1 MQIWERVMKM
11 SNSSLVTYRHI
22 TKHKN
27 TGRGGKV
34 ISKIFVHHMAGNL
47 TVKQCGS
54 VFDTREA
61 SAHYGVNGKNIGQYV
76 DEKDTAWH
84 CGNFNWNQRS
94 IGIELANDGGS
105 STNWH
110 VSATTINTAIKLIA
124 DICLRNGIKKLT
136 YTGDMAG
143 NLCMHRWVCSTS
155 CPGQYLATQFQKI
168 ADEVNK
174 LIVPYYPSTP
184 YTGAAPSATVKK
196 GSKGTSVKAVQ
207 TFLNWC
213 INAKLV
219 VDGDCGSNTD
229 LAIRRWQ
236 TQYKSEGILVDGVFG
251 AKSIKVAKAIIAKYE
266 PKEDL
271 QPWFDILKVQYEW
284 QKNSVYKWVNPP
296 TIANSKERSTCIAYV
311 ACALQRL
318 GLLPS
323 GGWFYLDLKTSKING
338 KSADYVKQHPELFN
352 VMYPNKTIAQLGNSI
367 HKGDI
372 VAYTGTRG
380 HIMVYMGKDAND
392 NPVFATMGNKK
403 NHPIGVNVKVP
414 TYANKKISMIVRL
427 IKVTK

>member
-1 MQIWERVMKM
+1 M

-27 TGRGGKV
+27 TGRGGKT

-94 IGIELANDGGS
+94 IGIELANDGGA
-105 STNWH
+105 STSWH

-155 CPGQYLATQFQKI
+155 CPGQHLATQFKKI

-174 LIVPYYPSTP
+174 LIVPYYPSKP
-184 YTGAAPSATVKK
+184 YTGATPSATVKK

-213 INAKLV
+213 INAGLA

-229 LAIRRWQ
+229 AAIRRWQ
-236 TQYKSEGILVDGVFG
+236 TQYAKEYGIAVDGVFG
-251 AKSIKVAKAIIAKYE
+251 AKSIASAKKIIAKYA

-271 QPWFDILKVQYEW
+271 QPWFDALKVQYEW
-284 QKNSVYKWVNPP
+284 MKNSIYKWVNPP
-296 TIANSKERSTCIAYV
+296 TIANSKEKSTCIALHS
-311 ACALQRL
+311 CALQRL
-318 GLLPS
+318 GILDP
-323 GGWFYLDLKTSKING
+323 GGWFYIDLKTGKING
-338 KSADYVKQHPELFN
+338 KSASFVLAHPEIFQ
-352 VMYPNKTIAQLGNSI
+352 VMYPNKTIAQLGSTLK
-367 HKGDI
+367 KGDI

-380 HIMVYMGKDAND
+380 HIMVYMGKDANG
-392 NPVFATMGNKK
+392 NPLFATMGNKK
-403 NHPIGVNVKVP
+403 NHPIGICVKVP
-414 TYANKKISMIVRL
+414 TYAGKKINMIVRL
-427 IKVTK
+427 LKTAR